1 MEGAGVGAPAA
12 GGEEGVA
19 AGGLTEG
26 VVGGAAGA
34 AGEGCDTPGVA
45 GVAGAACCAALLTIV
60 KGAQAISTKIAS
72 RPWAKA
78 LEIMTR
84 PFSLELSGFALP
96 VTMRRTSLGAKT
108 RRSISA
114 SSVASCRRRFCPFEH
129 GLAGRASFV
138 EAPAWRKKR
147 GGGEALALAAQS
159 REREVAQSHNKQVE
173 TGF

>member
-45 GVAGAACCAALLTIV
+45 GVAGVACCAALLTIV

-84 PFSLELSGFALP
+84 PFWLELCGSDCRHYETNLAWRQDAPANIRL
-96 VTMRRTSLGAKT
+96 
-108 RRSISA
+108 
-114 SSVASCRRRFCPFEH
+114 RRRLTP
-129 GLAGRASFV
+129 ASV
-138 EAPAWRKKR
+138 
-147 GGGEALALAAQS
+147 LS
-159 REREVAQSHNKQVE
+159 I
-173 TGF
+173 